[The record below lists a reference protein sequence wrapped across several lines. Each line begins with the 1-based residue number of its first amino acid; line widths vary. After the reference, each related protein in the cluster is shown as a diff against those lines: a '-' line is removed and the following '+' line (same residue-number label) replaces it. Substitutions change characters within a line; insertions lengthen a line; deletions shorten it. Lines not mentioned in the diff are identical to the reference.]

1 MKPGSDFFCNCL
13 LKLLSCINSLVLIE
27 NDCTSVKQTILKYIF
42 LLVPHS
48 LTAFGKDL
56 DNLLCQGNTKRSNVY
71 DWLCASKLTL
81 SQGKT
86 ICMIFPVKTKVKL
99 FPSKGE

>member
-13 LKLLSCINSLVLIE
+13 LKLLSCINSLVFIE

-56 DNLLCQGNTKRSNVY
+56 DNLLCQGNTKRSHVY
-71 DWLCASKLTL
+71 D
-81 SQGKT
+81 
-86 ICMIFPVKTKVKL
+86 
-99 FPSKGE
+99 